1 VSLSS
6 FATGRT
12 DARVQHD
19 WTTVQEVH
27 PGESCR
33 SLDLAVVGVS
43 RARSENKFKRVIGEK
58 ENRMCPPFIEKAV
71 LLCEHAATGKPV
83 KLYVDGAGL
92 VPGIIRALPELG
104 IKWPEPA
111 AKAFDDDNRPAP
123 VMCDSALLFSVEF
136 TGVKD
141 AAVGQFSAFTVTRI
155 QARDPAKFLAE
166 YRERHQENVKET
178 AHDAPA
184 ETDPIPF

>member
-1 VSLSS
+1 MSLSS
-6 FATGRT
+6 FATGRA

-19 WTTVQEVH
+19 WTTVQEIH
-27 PGESCR
+27 PGEACR

-58 ENRMCPPFIEKAV
+58 ESRTCPPFIEKAV

-111 AKAFDDDNRPAP
+111 VKAFEDDRTAP
-123 VMCDSALLFSVEF
+123 VMCESALLLSVEF

-141 AAVGQFSAFTVTRI
+141 AAVGQFMSFTVTRI
-155 QARDPAKFLAE
+155 LVRDPAKFLAE
-166 YRERHQENVKET
+166 YRERYRENVKDAT
-178 AHDAPA
+178 HDAPA

>member
-1 VSLSS
+1 MSLSS

-12 DARVQHD
+12 DALVQHD
-19 WTTVQEVH
+19 WTTVQEIH

-33 SLDLAVVGVS
+33 SLELAVVGVS

-58 ENRMCPPFIEKAV
+58 ESRTCPPFIEKAV

-92 VPGIIRALPELG
+92 VPGIIRALTELG

-111 AKAFDDDNRPAP
+111 QKAFDDDNRPAP
-123 VMCDSALLFSVEF
+123 IMCEGPLLLSVEF

-141 AAVGQFSAFTVTRI
+141 AAVGQFRAFTVTRI

-166 YRERHQENVKET
+166 YRERHREN